1 MSPFRILA
9 AIGLEDG
16 AGVDDIFWF
25 AAGAT
30 TVIVFVTLL
39 FRKPLRSL
47 LDFIRW
53 MGKFREDWDGVT
65 GDAGHVTIPG
75 VMQRMNS
82 IDGEVNRNG
91 GNSMKDVVVST
102 SEAVTKLAVVV
113 ERLDSTLISVTEK
126 VDGMEKRQV
135 SMETIQGEI
144 KKHID
149 TPTPSEKA

>member
-1 MSPFRILA
+1 MPPFQILA
-9 AIGLEDG
+9 AVGLDDG
-16 AGVDDIFWF
+16 VGVDDVFWF
-25 AAGAT
+25 AAGAL
-30 TVIVFVTLL
+30 TVCTLGVFLL
-39 FRKPLRSL
+39 RKPLRSL
-47 LDFIRW
+47 LGFIRW

-102 SEAVTKLAVVV
+102 SEAVGKLAVIVD
-113 ERLDSTLISVTEK
+113 RLDSTLTTVTAK

-144 KKHID
+144 KKCID

>member
-1 MSPFRILA
+1 MSPFHILA

-16 AGVDDIFWF
+16 AGVDDLFWF
-25 AAGAT
+25 AAGAL
-30 TVIVFVTLL
+30 TVIGLVTLV

-65 GDAGHVTIPG
+65 GDTGHVTIPG

-102 SEAVTKLAVVV
+102 SEAVGKLAVIVD
-113 ERLDSTLISVTEK
+113 RLDSTVTSVTAK

-149 TPTPSEKA
+149 TSTPSEKA